1 MQPMQPMQPNM
12 QFPYQQIDKVNMIA
26 SMMAQ
31 LPPIT
36 SETIANM
43 SEEERRNTF
52 GERLFTL
59 ISAIGDPR
67 VSKITGMMLE
77 LNLNELLI
85 MVSNPEELVS
95 KINEANEV
103 LDQSQSA

>member
-1 MQPMQPMQPNM
+1 
-12 QFPYQQIDKVNMIA
+12 
-26 SMMAQ
+26 
-31 LPPIT
+31 
-36 SETIANM
+36 
-43 SEEERRNTF
+43 
-52 GERLFTL
+52 
-59 ISAIGDPR
+59 
-67 VSKITGMMLE
+67 MMLE